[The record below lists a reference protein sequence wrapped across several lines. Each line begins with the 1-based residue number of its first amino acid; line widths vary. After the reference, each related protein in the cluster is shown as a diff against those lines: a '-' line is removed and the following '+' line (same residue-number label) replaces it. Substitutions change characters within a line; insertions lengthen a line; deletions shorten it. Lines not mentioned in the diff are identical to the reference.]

1 MASQGSMGTL
11 SWSAKLDS
19 NEFKKGVR
27 RVKKEMKEAQK
38 AVGNSLKMIA
48 QGFTVATGAIA
59 GMTVAM
65 GAMVKQS
72 AEGVRELE
80 NLSKVADTTFQDFQ
94 KMAFGAKKFGVEQ
107 DKLSDI
113 LKDVKDRVGDFIST
127 GGGPMADF
135 FENIAPRIGITADA
149 FKDLSG
155 KDALQLFYNSLEK
168 ANLSQAEMVF
178 YMEAMASDLTLLQPL
193 LADNGKLFDEMG
205 RKAVQAGAVLP
216 QDKVENLKKVLSGF
230 DELSDQM
237 TASIRNVSAELAPQ
251 ITEILD
257 DIKNI
262 LSESDVELK
271 VLFDSLLKYFEL
283 TVDGMRFALENAGII
298 DEFYTW
304 QDAFLD
310 IAFFLQ
316 NTFDMLLL
324 GIFKGFE
331 KFVSII
337 TFPIRKLMESLVR
350 SVQFTLAKLAKGMSS
365 IGLDTD
371 KIEGAI
377 KGLQDVLDK
386 GDATSFF
393 KAYDGAFSKSIRKEL
408 KEARKEFDKTVEAL
422 KKKQEEV
429 KKIEDG
435 ADPKAPKE
443 GDKDGKSDPNKNEGE
458 TFGGLF
464 DHIDDIAKYNKEILG
479 SYEYQSKILKDKIK
493 QEEEEKRK
501 RAELHKKQ
509 LEEEKK
515 RLEKLEQ
522 ERKQKIDDDLN
533 AFLSRDAN
541 VMTTAGSVE
550 EFNLMTAQRN
560 QELDIAKKQLAELKK
575 LNKDK
580 EQEARFNG

>member
-38 AVGNSLKMIA
+38 AVGNSLKMMA

-127 GGGPMADF
+127 GGGPMKDF

-155 KDALQLFYNSLEK
+155 KDSLQLFYNSLEK

-193 LADNGKLFDEMG
+193 LAENGKLFDEMG
-205 RKAVQAGAVLP
+205 KKAVQAGAILP
-216 QDKVENLKKVLSGF
+216 QDKVENLKKALTGF
-230 DELSDQM
+230 DELSAQM

-251 ITEILD
+251 VAEILD

-271 VLFDSLLKYFEL
+271 VLFDSLLQYFEL

-310 IAFFLQ
+310 ISFFLQ
-316 NTFDMLLL
+316 NTFDMMLL
-324 GIFKGFE
+324 GLFKAFE
-331 KFVSII
+331 KFVSLI
-337 TFPIRKLMESLVR
+337 TFPIRKLMESVIK
-350 SVQFTLAKLAKGMSS
+350 SVQFALTKVVKAMSL
-365 IGLDTD
+365 IGLETD
-371 KIEGAI
+371 KVEGVI
-377 KGLQDVLDK
+377 KGLQDTLDK
-386 GDATSFF
+386 GNATTLF

-429 KKIEDG
+429 RKVEDKV
-435 ADPKAPKE
+435 DPKKAE
-443 GDKDGKSDPNKNEGE
+443 AE
-458 TFGGLF
+458 TAGGGLF
-464 DHIDDIAKYNKEILG
+464 DDLLKYQEETAKHNKEILG
-479 SYEYQSKILKDKIK
+479 SYEYQSKLLKEKLDKEK
-493 QEEEEKRK
+493 EAERKRK
-501 RAELHKKQ
+501 EEAKK
-509 LEEEKK
+509 LKEEQDK
-515 RLEKLEQ
+515 
-522 ERKQKIDDDLN
+522 KIDDDLN
-533 AFLSRDAN
+533 AFSSRDKN

-550 EFNLMTAQRN
+550 EFNLITAQRN

-575 LNKDK
+575 LNK
-580 EQEARFNG
+580 ETTSPAGFSS